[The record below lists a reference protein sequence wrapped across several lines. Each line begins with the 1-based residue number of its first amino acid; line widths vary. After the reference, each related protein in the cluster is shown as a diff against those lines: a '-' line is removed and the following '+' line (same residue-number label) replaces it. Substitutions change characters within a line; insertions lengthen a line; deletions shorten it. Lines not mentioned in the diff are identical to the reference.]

1 MHSETNEQGF
11 MQDVMQKNV
20 SLGFVLLGGWT
31 WSSTFLDEVTFY
43 AVDLVQ
49 HIGLPG
55 VWGAQSLD
63 QVQALKCDLVQIPLG
78 PGPIPH
84 RPKTNSPSAKVQG

>member
-1 MHSETNEQGF
+1 MLCKKTF
-11 MQDVMQKNV
+11 RWV
-20 SLGFVLLGGWT
+20 SFCGRRGWT

-78 PGPIPH
+78 PAGS
-84 RPKTNSPSAKVQG
+84 RS

>member
-1 MHSETNEQGF
+1 MLCKKTF
-11 MQDVMQKNV
+11 RWV
-20 SLGFVLLGGWT
+20 SFCGRRGWT

-78 PGPIPH
+78 PGPITH

>member
-1 MHSETNEQGF
+1 MLCKKTF
-11 MQDVMQKNV
+11 RWV
-20 SLGFVLLGGWT
+20 SFCWGGWT

-63 QVQALKCDLVQIPLG
+63 
-78 PGPIPH
+78 
-84 RPKTNSPSAKVQG
+84 